1 MSIYRSFFRVKKM
14 CQVLNAS
21 RSGYYKW
28 KKQQESQREQ
38 ENQKLV
44 KKIKEIHEASR
55 RTYGSP
61 RITMALRSQGLRH
74 GENRIARL
82 MKAYKIRA
90 KTKRKFKTTTQSD
103 HPFPAADNLLKQNF
117 YADKPNQV
125 WVADITYVWTKEGW
139 LYLSAILDIF
149 SRRIVGWA
157 LEAKQSLALT
167 SKALMR
173 ALGTRKPV
181 PGLIHH
187 SDRGSQYA
195 NHEYQKLLK
204 SKSIVPSMG
213 KKGDCYDN
221 AVMESFFHTLKMEHI
236 YWNTY
241 MTRNQAKKSIFEYI
255 ELFYNP
261 ERLHSSIGYKSPLEY
276 EKNFE

>member
-1 MSIYRSFFRVKKM
+1 
-14 CQVLNAS
+14 
-21 RSGYYKW
+21 
-28 KKQQESQREQ
+28 
-38 ENQKLV
+38 
-44 KKIKEIHEASR
+44 
-55 RTYGSP
+55 
-61 RITMALRSQGLRH
+61 
-74 GENRIARL
+74 
-82 MKAYKIRA
+82 
-90 KTKRKFKTTTQSD
+90 
-103 HPFPAADNLLKQNF
+103 
-117 YADKPNQV
+117 
-125 WVADITYVWTKEGW
+125 
-139 LYLSAILDIF
+139 
-149 SRRIVGWA
+149 
-157 LEAKQSLALT
+157 
-167 SKALMR
+167 MR

-204 SKSIVPSMG
+204 SNGIVPSMG

-241 MTRNQAKKSIFEYI
+241 MTRDQAKKSIFNYI